1 MNKRKKD
8 QSLIQA
14 ENLTKKKYPL
24 KKNQPPL
31 IGSINMINKII
42 ELILSIAILVNI
54 FNQNIQMAILLA
66 VLLVLRKVTSK
77 NDT

>member
-1 MNKRKKD
+1 
-8 QSLIQA
+8 
-14 ENLTKKKYPL
+14 
-24 KKNQPPL
+24 L

-77 NDT
+77 NDA